1 VRGVT
6 RLFGATP
13 ALRGVSLD
21 LLAGTVTLLSGH
33 NGAGK
38 STLLSI
44 IGTQL
49 KPTRGEVHYEADGGA
64 VELRRVRAQ
73 LGWVSHDSHCYREL
87 TGRQNIELAARLCGV
102 DPELGFRRVAER
114 FGLERFAER
123 SVATLSRGQRQR
135 VALARA
141 LVHDPTLLLL
151 DEPWTGLDAAS
162 AERLEQVVAEERSR
176 GAIVVVVSHAVGLAA
191 RLGGREVA
199 LAAGRIV
206 GADST
211 RVAG

>member
-1 VRGVT
+1 MRGVT

-44 IGTQL
+44 VGTQL
-49 KPTRGEVHYEADGGA
+49 KPTRGEVLYEAEGGA
-64 VELRRVRAQ
+64 VELRQVRAQ

-102 DPELGFRRVAER
+102 DPDRAWLRVAER

-162 AERLEQVVAEERSR
+162 AERLEHVVAEERSR
-176 GAIVVVVSHAVGLAA
+176 GAIVVVVSHAAGLSE
-191 RLGGREVA
+191 RLGGREVV
-199 LAAGRIV
+199 LASGRIV
-206 GADST
+206 GAAAA
-211 RVAG
+211 RAP